1 MKQKNIKSILNKI
14 QDYPAIV
21 LKNLRNSKSSIA
33 HKKIQFKRLSPNC
46 GLGQL
51 LIIIRDNPG
60 LNRSEILY
68 EANSSG
74 QRADHFVIMNNG
86 KLIEYKK
93 GYYITDLGKKFLEY
107 FDL

>member
-1 MKQKNIKSILNKI
+1 MKQKKIKSILNKI

-33 HKKIQFKRLSPNC
+33 KKKTQFKRLYSHS

-60 LNRSEILY
+60 LNRSEILC
-68 EANSSG
+68 EANSIG
-74 QRADHFVIMNNG
+74 QKTDHFVIMNNG